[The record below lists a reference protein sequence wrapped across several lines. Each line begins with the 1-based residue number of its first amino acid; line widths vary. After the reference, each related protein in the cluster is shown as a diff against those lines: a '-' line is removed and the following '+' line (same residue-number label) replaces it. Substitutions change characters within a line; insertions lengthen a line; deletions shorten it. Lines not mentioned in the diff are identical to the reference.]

1 MSQMFPF
8 QNIHLQEAQLEL
20 CVVSSPYASEVV
32 HGERFMLCFG
42 VLHTE
47 KIALKE
53 KTDLGTCPWD
63 AHSLWKLK
71 EISSL
76 TGTLLSLTKSNNIY
90 LVAVKIWNHEG
101 KAANMF
107 PGKYQ
112 MFNGRQLLL
121 QLEY

>member
-1 MSQMFPF
+1 
-8 QNIHLQEAQLEL
+8 
-20 CVVSSPYASEVV
+20 
-32 HGERFMLCFG
+32 MLCFG

-47 KIALKE
+47 QIALKE
-53 KTDLGTCPWD
+53 KTDLGTSPWD
-63 AHSLWKLK
+63 ADSLWKLK
-71 EISSL
+71 EISSI
-76 TGTLLSLTKSNNIY
+76 TGTFLSLTEKNNTKSNNIY

>member
-1 MSQMFPF
+1 
-8 QNIHLQEAQLEL
+8 
-20 CVVSSPYASEVV
+20 
-32 HGERFMLCFG
+32 MLCFG

-47 KIALKE
+47 KVALKE
-53 KTDLGTCPWD
+53 KTDLGTSPWD
-63 AHSLWKLK
+63 ADSLWKLK

-76 TGTLLSLTKSNNIY
+76 TATLLPLSERNKTKGNNIY
-90 LVAVKIWNHEG
+90 LVAVKIGNHEG

>member
-1 MSQMFPF
+1 
-8 QNIHLQEAQLEL
+8 
-20 CVVSSPYASEVV
+20 
-32 HGERFMLCFG
+32 MLCFG

-47 KIALKE
+47 KIALKG
-53 KTDLGTCPWD
+53 KTDLGTSPWD
-63 AHSLWKLK
+63 ADPLWKLK

-76 TGTLLSLTKSNNIY
+76 PGTLLSLTEKKNNTKSNNIY

-107 PGKYQ
+107 SGKYQ